1 MRWRL
6 FSRFSWAWLAYE
18 RFSLRVHPLQAIRDG
33 SLFRVRAKGHVLEL
47 HLDGQALARMRA
59 AGTYSAF
66 SAVKKLREDLA
77 ALAARI
83 ASGDF
88 DEVDVIKGTSL
99 VGAAGGVLGFH
110 TRMRP
115 RSLMAALEQ
124 YFLVGIDAVYHPQGL
139 RSRATRRWPVETWMT
154 KDELLARYATTVMT

>member
-18 RFSLRVHPLQAIRDG
+18 RLSLRIHPLHAIRDG
-33 SLFRVRAKGHVLEL
+33 SLFRVRVRGRVLEL

-59 AGTYSAF
+59 GGTYSTF
-66 SAVKKLREDLA
+66 KAVKRLREDLA

-88 DEVDVIKGTSL
+88 GEVEVIKGTSL

-110 TRMRP
+110 TRPRP
-115 RSLMAALEQ
+115 RTFMAALQQ
-124 YFLVGIDAVYHPQGL
+124 YFLVGIDAVYHPRGL
-139 RSRATRRWPVETWMT
+139 RSRATRRWPVETWMST
-154 KDELLARYATTVMT
+154 GELLARYPANVMT